1 MDAMSYTLAFVAG
14 LVSIFSPCVLPLLP
28 VVLGTAVSHHRL
40 GPLLLTAGLA
50 LSFLAIG
57 LFTATVGF
65 SLGADGDKFRAAG
78 TILLIVVG
86 VVLVT
91 PPLQAGVALAVGPIG
106 RWTEERFGGA
116 DRSGLAGQFCVGVL
130 LGAVWTPCVGPT
142 LGAAAVLAAQGRDL
156 GRVAVTMV
164 LFAIGTAMPLLLLG
178 ALSRE
183 VLLRWRGRLLAT
195 GRGGKMLLGIVLLA
209 TGTLLLSGLD
219 KPLETA
225 ILNAM
230 PAELSAFATRF

>member
-1 MDAMSYTLAFVAG
+1 MDQLSYTLAFLAG
-14 LVSIFSPCVLPLLP
+14 LVSILSPCVLPLLP
-28 VVLGTAVSHHRL
+28 VVLGTAVSRHRL
-40 GPLLLTAGLA
+40 GPLLLVAGLA
-50 LSFLAIG
+50 FSFLAIG

-65 SLGADGDKFRAAG
+65 SLGLDSDKFRAVG
-78 TILLIVVG
+78 SILLIVVG

-106 RWTEERFGGA
+106 SWAEGRLCGA

-156 GRVAVTMV
+156 VQVAVTMV

-183 VLLRWRGRLLAT
+183 MLLRWRGRLLAT

-209 TGTLLLSGLD
+209 TSTLLLSGLD
-219 KPLETA
+219 KPLEAA

-230 PAELSAFATRF
+230 PAGLSEFVTRF